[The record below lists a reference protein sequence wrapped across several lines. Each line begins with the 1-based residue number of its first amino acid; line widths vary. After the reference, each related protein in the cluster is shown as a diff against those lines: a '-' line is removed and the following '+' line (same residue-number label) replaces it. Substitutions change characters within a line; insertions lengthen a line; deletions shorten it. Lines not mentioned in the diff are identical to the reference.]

1 MRLIPLI
8 VKEVLS
14 GYDRRGRNATP
25 LPVSGGGYFRW
36 SPDSTSVYFTAE
48 GNLWT
53 ASVEEGQERRLTD
66 FAGKPGRLGPYA
78 IDTDGDYVY
87 FTWRNDVGDIW
98 VMDVAQQ

>member
-1 MRLIPLI
+1 M
-8 VKEVLS
+8 
-14 GYDRRGRNATP
+14 
-25 LPVSGGGYFRW
+25 VSNK
-36 SPDSTSVYFTAE
+36 SPNPNTASLGASL

-98 VMDVAQQ
+98 VMDVVE